1 MRKEIVPFLILI
13 VIVALVYSALVYSIW
28 LFQNQ
33 TSDAQK
39 QTVDLQNQLSYYENL
54 TTTLRTRMSNLE
66 AQLRDLQNPVYPT
79 YNVTIANV
87 SSTPWSPMVGLAV
100 DKLIFITVKNIG
112 VRDIGGFTIEFKTIS
127 NDNVTDRCE
136 ISMIEPRQIGVLHV
150 QESIVLTAH
159 ALSNVG
165 VSFAGKSVVITLM
178 LDETVL
184 DERTMPLS
192 D

>member
-1 MRKEIVPFLILI
+1 MLSARRKEIAAILLSI
-13 VIVALVYSALVYSIW
+13 AIVALVYSMW

-100 DKLIFITVKNIG
+100 DKLIFITVKNMELETLE
-112 VRDIGGFTIEFKTIS
+112 DLLLSSKQY
-127 NDNVTDRCE
+127 
-136 ISMIEPRQIGVLHV
+136 QI
-150 QESIVLTAH
+150 T
-159 ALSNVG
+159 
-165 VSFAGKSVVITLM
+165 TLR
-178 LDETVL
+178 TVAKFL
-184 DERTMPLS
+184 
-192 D
+192 